1 MTDRSTYGTFDRPVH
16 VSRHTRYEDHPWR
29 DTREA
34 QEWTRALG
42 CTLDELPDELLRLWK
57 RIDATASEVWRLHSS
72 IEDVPDDTIPRA
84 VSEGAARLSNALLA
98 VEAVMRR
105 AGAHIG

>member
-1 MTDRSTYGTFDRPVH
+1 MTGRTTDYHRPVQ

-29 DTREA
+29 ETREA
-34 QEWTRALG
+34 QEWAEALG
-42 CTLDELPDELLRLWK
+42 CSLDELPDELLQLWK
-57 RIDATASEVWRLHSS
+57 QIDAIGCELWRLHSFVA
-72 IEDVPDDTIPRA
+72 DLPGDDIPRA
-84 VSEGAARLSNALLA
+84 VSDAAARLSDPLLT